1 MTKYPFSPAGT
12 TVALGAAL
20 GNGIPGLEEQ
30 PSPEG
35 GWVSIWVQ
43 DQGPGIAPEDLERVW
58 GEFQQVNP
66 EDQER
71 GSGIGLALS
80 RQMAEHMGGL
90 LTVESN
96 VGEGSR
102 FILWVPTGL
111 EREEREGWIG

>member
-1 MTKYPFSPAGT
+1 MSRDD
-12 TVALGAAL
+12 VADSL
-20 GNGIPGLEEQ
+20 PG
-30 PSPEG
+30 
-35 GWVSIWVQ
+35 VA
-43 DQGPGIAPEDLERVW
+43 IAISLVPPLCV
-58 GEFQQVNP
+58 V
-66 EDQER
+66 
-71 GSGIGLALS
+71 GIGLALS